1 MQVEVLFPDIVPM
14 DPAGERPRSGGD
26 MDDSSLFSNM
36 ARRFRTPPDMMTDVQ
51 NRELGSSF
59 VLIMGS
65 IWSATAASTQHKLRG
80 VGQKARASGMVR
92 K

>member
-36 ARRFRTPPDMMTDVQ
+36 ARRFRTPPDMMTDVAESRTWFGLSV
-51 NRELGSSF
+51 NYGKYLECNGSQR
-59 VLIMGS
+59 
-65 IWSATAASTQHKLRG
+65 SAQTQR
-80 VGQKARASGMVR
+80 R
-92 K
+92 